1 MPWGSGMCGWG
12 PGGGPGWHGGIF
24 MLLFWGTVVML
35 VVSLFRRS
43 HGGPRVP
50 WAGPAAQESPLEIL
64 RRRYAAG
71 EIDKAAFDERR
82 RDLGV

>member
-24 MLLFWGTVVML
+24 MLLFWGAVV
-35 VVSLFRRS
+35 VIAVSLFARPDGR
-43 HGGPRVP
+43 PRVP
-50 WAGPAAQESPLEIL
+50 WTGPAAQESPLEIL

>member
-1 MPWGSGMCGWG
+1 MPWGMCGWG

-24 MLLFWGTVVML
+24 MLLFWGVIVVIA
-35 VVSLFRRS
+35 VGFFRRS
-43 HGGPRVP
+43 HCGPRTP
-50 WAGPAAQESPLEIL
+50 WNGTGAPESPLEIL

>member
-1 MPWGSGMCGWG
+1 MGSCGWG
-12 PGGGPGWHGGIF
+12 PGGPGGHGGIF
-24 MLLFWGTVVML
+24 MLVFLAAVVAL
-35 VVSLFRRS
+35 AITLFRRS
-43 HGGPRVP
+43 AGCQRSP
-50 WAGPAAQESPLEIL
+50 WSAPGAPESPLEIL

>member
-1 MPWGSGMCGWG
+1 MGSCGWG
-12 PGGGPGWHGGIF
+12 PGGGPGGHGGIF
-24 MLLFWGTVVML
+24 MLLFLAMIVALAITF
-35 VVSLFRRS
+35 FRRP
-43 HGGPRVP
+43 HGSPRSP
-50 WAGPAAQESPLEIL
+50 WSAPGSPESPLEIL